1 MLYVLPTPP
10 YCPQG
15 ATVPKIFEDGQYLTN
30 PSPPAKGGSDPDTC
44 PLTQSEFGL
53 FSMGE
58 LGESYSR
65 KSTTDFSWIL
75 QPPWS
80 RPEELAV
87 DCGGCLL
94 LSHCVTGLEGE
105 GVLLAHT
112 LWVCSPLDDPGWN
125 FTSPSK
131 ALCRQK
137 GEIALRSVPLL
148 HPNMVSASRE
158 QWLKKDFKNRHY
170 LSSGRAIKRNTS
182 QVVSVNTITL
192 QIQGK
197 KSR

>member
-1 MLYVLPTPP
+1 M
-10 YCPQG
+10 
-15 ATVPKIFEDGQYLTN
+15 GQR
-30 PSPPAKGGSDPDTC
+30 
-44 PLTQSEFGL
+44 
-53 FSMGE
+53 GE
-58 LGESYSR
+58 AHSR
-65 KSTTDFSWIL
+65 KSTTDFSCVL
-75 QPPWS
+75 HPPCS
-80 RPEELAV
+80 GPKELSV
-87 DCGGCLL
+87 DCGGCWL
-94 LSHCVTGLEGE
+94 LSRCVMGLEGE
-105 GVLLAHT
+105 GVLLAHM

-131 ALCRQK
+131 APCRQK
-137 GEIALRSVPLL
+137 GEIALCAVPLL
-148 HPNMVSASRE
+148 HPNMVSVSRE

>member
-1 MLYVLPTPP
+1 M
-10 YCPQG
+10 
-15 ATVPKIFEDGQYLTN
+15 PKIFEDGQYLTN

-112 LWVCSPLDDPGWN
+112 L
-125 FTSPSK
+125 
-131 ALCRQK
+131 
-137 GEIALRSVPLL
+137 
-148 HPNMVSASRE
+148 
-158 QWLKKDFKNRHY
+158 
-170 LSSGRAIKRNTS
+170 
-182 QVVSVNTITL
+182 
-192 QIQGK
+192 
-197 KSR
+197 